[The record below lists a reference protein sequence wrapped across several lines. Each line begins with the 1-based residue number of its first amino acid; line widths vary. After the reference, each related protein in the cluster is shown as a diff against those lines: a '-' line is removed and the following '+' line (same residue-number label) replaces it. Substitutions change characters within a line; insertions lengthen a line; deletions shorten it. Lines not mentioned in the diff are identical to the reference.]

1 MLSLAR
7 LFITLGSA
15 NAALAV
21 MFGAFGAHA
30 LKARL
35 SPQMLE
41 VYHTAA
47 QYHFYHALG
56 MIAVGLLATQI
67 QPSTALRLSGLLML
81 VGIVLFCGS
90 LYLLAITGTTWLGAI
105 TPLGGLAFIAAWI
118 ALAVA
123 ALRATAS

>member
-1 MLSLAR
+1 MQPVAR
-7 LFITLGSA
+7 IFVTLGSA

-21 MFGAFGAHA
+21 VLGAFGAHA

-56 MIAVGLLATQI
+56 MLLVGVLATQM
-67 QPSTALRLSGLLML
+67 QNTGALRLSGYLML
-81 VGIVLFCGS
+81 AGIVLFCGS
-90 LYLLAITGTTWLGAI
+90 LYVLAMSGITWLGAI
-105 TPLGGLAFIAAWI
+105 TPLGGLAFIAAWVVL
-118 ALAVA
+118 ALAAMRAVA
-123 ALRATAS
+123 